1 MHWTLT
7 KQIEKIKKNITK
19 IRENNIEP
27 LSSTKKKKNDTILLA
42 SENTRHKTIFPKL
55 KAKWKTKLKMQTL
68 NE

>member
-7 KQIEKIKKNITK
+7 KQIEKIQKKNYQNKRKRYRT
-19 IRENNIEP
+19 
-27 LSSTKKKKNDTILLA
+27 LSVYKKKDTILLA

-55 KAKWKTKLKMQTL
+55 KAKWKTKLKKQTL

>member
-7 KQIEKIKKNITK
+7 KQIEKIKKKITK
-19 IRENNIEP
+19 IRENNIDP
-27 LSSTKKKKNDTILLA
+27 LASTKKINDTILLA

>member
-7 KQIEKIKKNITK
+7 KQIEKIKKKITK

-27 LSSTKKKKNDTILLA
+27 LASTKKKNNTILLA